1 MMLLV
6 LRTAA
11 VAILL
16 VMVIYTIRHV
26 WFAVNRLFFRHGMN
40 YTDLAGF
47 HLPSVSVLVPMHNE
61 ERVAADIIEAL
72 LDSDYPHDPSIFEII
87 PIDDH
92 SNDRTFE
99 IVDAYARQYPCIKP
113 YHRQG
118 GARGKAEALKAA
130 TAMAKGE
137 ILILFDADY
146 IPGKSLLKFL
156 LAPFADPEV
165 GAVMGRVV
173 PQNVGASLLTR
184 LLDLE
189 RAGGY
194 QIDQQ
199 ARYNLG
205 LIAQYGG
212 TAGGVRRAALDSIGG
227 WRFEGGSWPT

>member
-1 MMLLV
+1 M
-6 LRTAA
+6 
-11 VAILL
+11 
-16 VMVIYTIRHV
+16 
-26 WFAVNRLFFRHGMN
+26 
-40 YTDLAGF
+40 
-47 HLPSVSVLVPMHNE
+47 
-61 ERVAADIIEAL
+61 
-72 LDSDYPHDPSIFEII
+72 SDYPHDPSIFEII

-146 IPGKSLLKFL
+146 RPGKSLLKFL